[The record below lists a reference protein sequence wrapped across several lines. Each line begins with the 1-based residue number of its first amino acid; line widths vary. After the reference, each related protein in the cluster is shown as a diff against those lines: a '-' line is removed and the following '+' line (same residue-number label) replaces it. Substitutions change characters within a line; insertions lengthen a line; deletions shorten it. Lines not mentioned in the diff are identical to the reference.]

1 MHNGKILIILF
12 LSVFASVSGANAE
25 NIKGINT
32 PLKIESDTS
41 KSISKTT
48 TQFDGNVSIKVGNT
62 EIKTDKAKVFTKE
75 KKITIYID
83 SIVVTVNK

>member
-62 EIKTDKAKVFTKE
+62 EIKTDKAKVVTKE